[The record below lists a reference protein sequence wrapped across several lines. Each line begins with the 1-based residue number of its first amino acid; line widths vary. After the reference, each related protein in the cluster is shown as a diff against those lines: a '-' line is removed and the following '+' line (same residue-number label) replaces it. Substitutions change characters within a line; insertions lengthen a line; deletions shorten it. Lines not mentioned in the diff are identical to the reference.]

1 MTQIDAHATKEQHR
15 EDWDRAAPV
24 WRKYDES
31 LRRGSEPLTRRLVD
45 LAGIQPGQRV
55 LDIAS
60 GTGEPGLPAAE
71 IAGPS
76 GFVLLT
82 DQSSEMLA
90 VARDKARARGL
101 GNVAFRV
108 CDAEQLELDPQSFD
122 AALCRG
128 ALPLMPNPVAVL
140 RVAYGALKPGGR
152 IALTVVGRLE
162 ANPYFTIPYAI
173 LRKYT
178 SLPRYD
184 PTVPG
189 PLFFTDPDRLRSVLS
204 EAGFHDLHFESLQHV
219 PMEFDSGRDYWEYSR
234 RFAQAASVLAQ
245 IPADQH
251 DKIGEEVAAAA
262 AAGDPGAKVALKS
275 EAVVAAGV
283 K

>member
-1 MTQIDAHATKEQHR
+1 MTQQADFQAIKQQHR
-15 EDWDRAAPV
+15 EDWDGAASV

-31 LRRGSEPLTRRLVD
+31 LRRGSEPLTRRLLE
-45 LAGIQPGQRV
+45 LAGIKPGQRV

-82 DQSSEMLA
+82 DQSVEMLA
-90 VARDKARARGL
+90 VARDKARAQGL
-101 GNVAFRV
+101 GNVDFRV
-108 CDAEQLELDPQSFD
+108 CDAEQLDLDPESFD

-128 ALPLMPNPVAVL
+128 ALPLMPDPVAVL
-140 RVAYGALKPGGR
+140 RVAYAALKPGGR
-152 IALTVVGRLE
+152 IGITLGGRLE
-162 ANPYFTIPYAI
+162 ANTYFTVPFTI

-178 SLPRYD
+178 SLPRYT
-184 PTVPG
+184 PSVP
-189 PLFFTDPDRLRSVLS
+189 LYSADPDCVRSILS
-204 EAGFHDLHFESLQHV
+204 EGGFRELQFEPVEHV
-219 PMEFDSGRDYWEYSR
+219 PMEFDSGREYWEYMR
-234 RFAQAASVLAQ
+234 GFARTAFVLAQ

-251 DKIGEEVAAAA
+251 DQIGEEIAALATG
-262 AAGDPGAKVALKS
+262 GDPNGRVALTGES
-275 EAVVAAGV
+275 VVASGV